1 MNHLSS
7 IQLNNFRNLAKQ
19 EIELC
24 NSTNVFIGANGSGKT
39 NLLESISLLE
49 PGRGFKK
56 KSLETLSEFKN
67 NNPWIVYTKYNQNN
81 NVTGISIT
89 FDKTSNGLIKKRIL
103 IDGNTTKET
112 LEKNYGLKVVWFL
125 PEMERLFI
133 GSPSIRRNFVDRISY
148 SFDSS
153 VLKNISL
160 YKKLIRERSL
170 ILKQNNFDNAWIDTI
185 EDKIAN
191 LGYQIIISRK
201 KTITILNQIFNEI
214 LNKKQNINIC
224 KLSIYGTIEEK
235 INEIIDDNK
244 SIAIFKDELIKY
256 REEDRIKGLCSIGP
270 HRSDLEVI
278 YLKNQVDASLCS
290 TGQQKEIILS
300 ILLCQCYCLVK
311 KFNISPIVL
320 LDEVCSH
327 LDDNTRSILL
337 SLTGWLNIQVLMTGT
352 DKNLFSFLSTKSKFF
367 VINNG
372 KVKNE

>member
-1 MNHLSS
+1 LNHLSS